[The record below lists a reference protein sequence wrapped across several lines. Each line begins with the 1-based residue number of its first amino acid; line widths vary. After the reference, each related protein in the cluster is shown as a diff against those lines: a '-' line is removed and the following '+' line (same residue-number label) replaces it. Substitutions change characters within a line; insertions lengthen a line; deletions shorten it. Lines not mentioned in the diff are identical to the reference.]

1 MGGGGDGRE
10 GECCSKFTML
20 YQMNLLDYIYIHGHI
35 QVYFQAA
42 LHVHVQ
48 GLTGGGFLPPPLAIL
63 IVVTINSQLRLRN
76 SHLLRFFVPIKKHN
90 YSTCW
95 DIILYTRAH
104 TRMNAHTHTHPAAC
118 GSLQHFTFLCLT
130 ILFSMSW
137 WVLWRWVCVGSHRGA
152 SAPENLMKMLKNH
165 YRNTTTHF
173 FFLLS

>member
-48 GLTGGGFLPPPLAIL
+48 SLTGGGFLPPPLAIL
-63 IVVTINSQLRLRN
+63 IVVTINLQLRLRN
-76 SHLLRFFVPIKKHN
+76 SHLLRFFVPIKKTQLFHLLRYN
-90 YSTCW
+90 
-95 DIILYTRAH
+95 IIYACTH
-104 TRMNAHTHTHPAAC
+104 THERTHTHTHPAAC

-130 ILFSMSW
+130 ILFSMS
-137 WVLWRWVCVGSHRGA
+137 
-152 SAPENLMKMLKNH
+152 
-165 YRNTTTHF
+165 
-173 FFLLS
+173 